1 MKLYIFYWIKV
12 SSNMRFAASFI
23 DLFIAIQYT
32 VIRKS
37 LRTSSVSLH
46 IYVYAT
52 LYVTVMKKETLL
64 TRQHVDKSP
73 HEEKK
78 AKE

>member
-12 SSNMRFAASFI
+12 SSNMRIAVSFI
-23 DLFIAIQYT
+23 DLFTAIKYT
-32 VIRKS
+32 VIRKT
-37 LRTSSVSLH
+37 LRTSSVSLC

-52 LYVTVMKKETLL
+52 LYVTIMRKETLL
-64 TRQHVDKSP
+64 TRQHFDKSP

-78 AKE
+78 ATE